1 MPGSPAG
8 VAPIPDRSVSGGAA
22 DANRTIRV
30 LAVGDVVGSQGRK
43 ALRRLLPGLRD
54 EVQADLVF
62 ANAENSA
69 GGRGVSVRTARELRD
84 AGADVLTSG
93 NHIWAQPDIEQAL
106 ADDDLR
112 LLRPLNFPTELPG
125 RGACTMR
132 VKGHDV
138 TIVSLLGRVFLAP
151 LDDPFRAMDTFLL
164 LLSPE
169 SADARRPLVVVD
181 FHAEATSEKQ
191 AMGWYLAGRVAAVVG
206 THTHVPTA
214 DERVLPGGTAYVTD
228 LGMVG
233 PRDSIIG
240 SAIEPT
246 VRRFLTHRPGRV
258 PVADGPIGFNA
269 VLIELDAE
277 EGTCRAVRRVDR
289 YDPSDDR
296 GRR

>member
-1 MPGSPAG
+1 
-8 VAPIPDRSVSGGAA
+8 VSGGAA